1 MQDFI
6 VEELLSRFNVLLFL
20 ESDKDQ
26 SLSNIMQCEIPMH
39 FFSRLFKMLFEI
51 ETCTFLAHNNILY

>member
-39 FFSRLFKMLFEI
+39 FF
-51 ETCTFLAHNNILY
+51 ETFQDAIWNRNLHVSCS